1 MDLTPYLD
9 SVAADLDRATALA
22 DDHVRDIAG
31 RLGAALEPGLRIAL
45 VRAMSDTAAQV
56 NTELDD
62 AVVTVTMAGGEPV
75 LTVTRTGHPGGAGP
89 TGPLLPTPPSPPVAP
104 EPPEPEGGDTARIS
118 LRLPEHLKARAEEH
132 AAAAGQSLNTWL
144 VHTVRAAT
152 SQDPTSPSDTTTT
165 TTTTAVTGARRV
177 TGWA

>member
-31 RLGAALEPGLRIAL
+31 RLGAALEPGLRLAL

-62 AVVTVTMAGGEPV
+62 AVVTVTMGGGEPV
-75 LTVTRTGHPGGAGP
+75 ITVTRTGHGPGAP
-89 TGPLLPTPPSPPVAP
+89 SAPVMPAPPTPPA
-104 EPPEPEGGDTARIS
+104 PPEPLEPESGDTARIS
-118 LRLPEHLKARAEEH
+118 LRLPEHLKVRAEER
-132 AAAAGQSLNTWL
+132 AASAGQSLNTWL

-152 SQDPTSPSDTTTT
+152 SDDATPTPD
-165 TTTTAVTGARRV
+165 TTTAVTGARRV

>member
-1 MDLTPYLD
+1 MDLSPYLD

-31 RLGAALEPGLRIAL
+31 RLASALEPGLRHAL

-62 AVVTVTMAGGEPV
+62 AVVTVTMGGNEPLV
-75 LTVTRTGHPGGAGP
+75 TVTRTGSGTSGP
-89 TGPLLPTPPSPPVAP
+89 AAPVLPVPPAPPA
-104 EPPEPEGGDTARIS
+104 PPEPDADSGDTARIS
-118 LRLPEHLKARAEEH
+118 LRLPEHLKARAEER

-152 SQDPTSPSDTTTT
+152 SGDATAPIAPTA
-165 TTTTAVTGARRV
+165 TTAVTGARRV

>member
-1 MDLTPYLD
+1 MDLHPYLD
-9 SVAADLDRATALA
+9 SVARDLDHATSLA

-31 RLGAALEPGLRIAL
+31 RLAAALEPGLRLAL
-45 VRAMSDTAAQV
+45 VRAMSDTAALV

-62 AVVTVTMAGGEPV
+62 AVVTVTMGGSEPV
-75 LTVTRTGHPGGAGP
+75 VTVTRTGHGSGALAGP
-89 TGPLLPTPPSPPVAP
+89 VLPTPPAPPA
-104 EPPEPEGGDTARIS
+104 PPEVEIEGGDTARIS
-118 LRLPEHLKARAEEH
+118 LRLPEQLKVRAEER
-132 AAAAGQSLNTWL
+132 AAQAGQSLNTWL

-152 SQDPTSPSDTTTT
+152 SGDATAPDP